1 MLKENEC
8 AGAIIAILLALAGW
22 LQSAAR
28 STARI
33 AGFKEDVDELRRKTD
48 AFVAKDEFRETMTRV
63 TCEIQAARRAFS
75 GDIAEIK
82 ALIAE
87 MDRRRETAR
96 EEFFEFRE
104 RMAGEIGAIRG
115 ALEENWG
122 RTKIND

>member
-28 STARI
+28 SAARI
-33 AGFKEDVDELRRKTD
+33 AGFKEDVDELKQRTE
-48 AFVAKDEFRETMTRV
+48 AFVAREEFRDTMTRV
-63 TCEIQAARRAFS
+63 SCEIQAASRSFS
-75 GDIAEIK
+75 GDIAAIK
-82 ALIAE
+82 TLIAE

-96 EEFFEFRE
+96 SEFFDFRE

-115 ALEENWG
+115 ALERKLG
-122 RTKIND
+122 SDQDK